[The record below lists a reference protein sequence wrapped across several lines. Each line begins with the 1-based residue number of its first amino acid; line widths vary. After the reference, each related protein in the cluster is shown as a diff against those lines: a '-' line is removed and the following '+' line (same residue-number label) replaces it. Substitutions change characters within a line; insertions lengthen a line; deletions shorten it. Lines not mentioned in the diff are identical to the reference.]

1 MTPVDRSGWHD
12 DGTSTPSTPL
22 GVRPHAVHAAERTL
36 VWWQLTEAHRAAG
49 GRLRGPYPPLLG
61 GRLPMANLEA
71 LGMVQKKSRLPGKS
85 KGLVAWDSRP
95 GQRGGGLAPSL
106 STVRE

>member
-1 MTPVDRSGWHD
+1 
-12 DGTSTPSTPL
+12 
-22 GVRPHAVHAAERTL
+22 
-36 VWWQLTEAHRAAG
+36 
-49 GRLRGPYPPLLG
+49 
-61 GRLPMANLEA
+61 MANLEA

-85 KGLVAWDSRP
+85 KGLMAWDSRP